1 MENIINILKNASFS
15 VKSYASNSDIH
26 LGRTNKI
33 RAVSAVANYVG
44 SIWAKGSALY
54 YINYSNIKQKDGED
68 IKELEEIYKNYEHMR
83 KVYELTG
90 IGLNYGDYKTLYSTD
105 FLLVNRTKGDIKVFS
120 TQDLIQKLEQTG
132 KYSIKV

>member
-1 MENIINILKNASFS
+1 
-15 VKSYASNSDIH
+15 
-26 LGRTNKI
+26 
-33 RAVSAVANYVG
+33 
-44 SIWAKGSALY
+44 
-54 YINYSNIKQKDGED
+54 
-68 IKELEEIYKNYEHMR
+68 MR